1 MGDYAALS
9 VDQCPHCGRWTDRF
23 VGMPSRADE
32 LLKVK
37 GMLINPEAVIDLLL
51 ANGQIDEFQ
60 IVIDRENK
68 DDALSGDRFRLLVDT
83 GPKTDLE
90 SLSESVRLAI
100 GVRPEIEI
108 TPRAKIFDPEKSLKA
123 KRLLDLRKSS

>member
-1 MGDYAALS
+1 MGFFAGFS
-9 VDQCPHCGRWTDRF
+9 SEHCPLCGCWTDLF
-23 VGMPSRADE
+23 VCMPSRADE

-37 GMLINPEAVIDLLL
+37 GMLINPESVIDLLL

-60 IVIDRENK
+60 FVIDREDK

-90 SLSESVRLAI
+90 NLSESVRLAI

-123 KRLLDLRKSS
+123 KRLLDLRKSP

>member
-1 MGDYAALS
+1 
-9 VDQCPHCGRWTDRF
+9 
-23 VGMPSRADE
+23 MPSRADE

-60 IVIDRENK
+60 IVIDREDK